1 MAVVTNLASWPADSM
16 INWTELND
24 YFSTI
29 ISPSSKIPPKPNP
42 TGIHVA
48 IEQLGHEPKP
58 AIWFVGDQVEDARA
72 AAANVS
78 FIWVSYGYQAENPM
92 PAASFINDISEL
104 LEHIEG

>member
-1 MAVVTNLASWPADSM
+1 M

-58 AIWFVGDQVEDARA
+58 AIQFVGDQVENARAA

-78 FIWVSYGYQAENPM
+78 FIWVLYGYQAENPM
-92 PAASFINDISEL
+92 PAASLINDISEL
-104 LEHIEG
+104 LERIKE